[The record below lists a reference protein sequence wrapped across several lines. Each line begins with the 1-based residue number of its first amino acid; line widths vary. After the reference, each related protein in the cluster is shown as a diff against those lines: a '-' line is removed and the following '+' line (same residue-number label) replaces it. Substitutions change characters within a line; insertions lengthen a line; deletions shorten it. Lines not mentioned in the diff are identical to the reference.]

1 MTTLKL
7 ISIECKRTEDITGAD
22 NPYLRIKGIKVW
34 EAKMND
40 EQSKDLGGVP
50 AIDFSGRARI
60 TLMEGDA
67 GYFDDDDDLGT
78 TYAYKSMAGK
88 GVQEHHFTGDG
99 AHYILTFEVI

>member
-1 MTTLKL
+1 
-7 ISIECKRTEDITGAD
+7 
-22 NPYLRIKGIKVW
+22 
-34 EAKMND
+34 
-40 EQSKDLGGVP
+40 
-50 AIDFSGRARI
+50 
-60 TLMEGDA
+60 MEGDA